1 MKIESKEQIIN
12 YFISG
17 NKNEQLIGV
26 ENEKF
31 LFKRNSNK
39 RAEYSDLLKI
49 FTIFID
55 RFDWQPIKE
64 DNNIIGLKKN
74 GKAITLEP
82 GNQIELSGEK
92 LTNIHEVC
100 AESFEFQDKLN
111 LASKEVNL
119 KTLSVGYDPFS
130 NLDNIPNNPKKR
142 YRVMTK
148 EMPRNGKLSLDMM
161 YLTAGTQINIDY
173 KSEDDFKKKFKII
186 SYLTPLSIGLFSNSA
201 IKENKFSGFLSYRSK
216 VWQNTSRGGLPEIFL
231 NNISFEMYADFIL
244 NFPLLF
250 LKKKNEYLFPEGK
263 TYSDLIEE
271 GLADEKNLELHL
283 STIFTEV
290 RLKKYIEIRS
300 LDACEWNCHCA
311 GPAFFVGLLYG
322 NIDEVYQIIK
332 NWNKNEIMNAYFE
345 SPKKGLQTEIK
356 GKSFLEWGK
365 IFLDLSKESLLNR
378 NFKNKNNNDESIFL
392 KNIEQ
397 IIKEKKTKAEKT
409 LEQC

>member
-31 LFKRNSNK
+31 LFKTNSNK

-49 FTIFID
+49 FNIFID

-100 AESFEFQDKLN
+100 AESYEFQDKLN

-173 KSEDDFKKKFKII
+173 KSEDDFKKKFKVI

-322 NIDEVYQIIK
+322 NIDEVHQIIK
-332 NWNKNEIMNAYFE
+332 DWNRNEIMNAYFE

>member
-31 LFKRNSNK
+31 LFKTNSNK

-173 KSEDDFKKKFKII
+173 KSEDDFKKKFKVI

-332 NWNKNEIMNAYFE
+332 DWNKNEIMNAYFE

>member
-12 YFISG
+12 YFTSG

-31 LFKRNSNK
+31 LFKTNSNK

-100 AESFEFQDKLN
+100 AESYEFQDKLN

-119 KTLSVGYDPFS
+119 TTLSVGYDPFS

-173 KSEDDFKKKFKII
+173 KSEDDFKKKFKVI

-332 NWNKNEIMNAYFE
+332 DWNKNEIMNAYFE

>member
-1 MKIESKEQIIN
+1 MKIESKDQIIN

-31 LFKRNSNK
+31 LFKTNSNK

-173 KSEDDFKKKFKII
+173 KSEDDFKKKFKVI

-332 NWNKNEIMNAYFE
+332 DWNKNEIMNAYFE

>member
-31 LFKRNSNK
+31 LFKTNSNK

-100 AESFEFQDKLN
+100 AESYEFQDKLN

-173 KSEDDFKKKFKII
+173 KSEDDFKKKFKVI

-365 IFLDLSKESLLNR
+365 IFLDISKESLLNR

-397 IIKEKKTKAEKT
+397 IIKEKKTKAQKT

>member
-31 LFKRNSNK
+31 LFKTNSNK

-100 AESFEFQDKLN
+100 AESYEFQDKLN

-119 KTLSVGYDPFS
+119 TTLSVGYDPFS

-173 KSEDDFKKKFKII
+173 KSEDDFKKKFKVI

-332 NWNKNEIMNAYFE
+332 DWNKNEIMNAYFE

-365 IFLDLSKESLLNR
+365 IFLDISKESLLNR

>member
-31 LFKRNSNK
+31 LFKTNSNK

-100 AESFEFQDKLN
+100 AESYEFQDKLN

-173 KSEDDFKKKFKII
+173 KSEDDFKKKFKVI

-322 NIDEVYQIIK
+322 NIDEVYQIVK
-332 NWNKNEIMNAYFE
+332 DWNKNEIMNAYFE

-365 IFLDLSKESLLNR
+365 IFLDISKESLLNR

-397 IIKEKKTKAEKT
+397 IIKERKTKAEKT

>member
-31 LFKRNSNK
+31 LFKTNSNK

-100 AESFEFQDKLN
+100 AESYEFQDKLN

-119 KTLSVGYDPFS
+119 TTLSVGYDPFS

-173 KSEDDFKKKFKII
+173 KSEDDFKKKFKVI

-332 NWNKNEIMNAYFE
+332 DWNKNEIMNAYFE
-345 SPKKGLQTEIK
+345 SPKKGLQTEIQ

>member
-100 AESFEFQDKLN
+100 AESYEFQDKLN

-173 KSEDDFKKKFKII
+173 KSEDDFKKKFKVI

-250 LKKKNEYLFPEGK
+250 LKKKNKYLFPEGK

-332 NWNKNEIMNAYFE
+332 DWNKNEIMNAYFE

-365 IFLDLSKESLLNR
+365 IFLDISKESLLNR

>member
-31 LFKRNSNK
+31 LFKTNSNK

-173 KSEDDFKKKFKII
+173 KSEDDFKKKFKVI

-332 NWNKNEIMNAYFE
+332 DWNRNEIMNAYFE

>member
-31 LFKRNSNK
+31 LFKTNSNK

-100 AESFEFQDKLN
+100 AESYEFQDKLN

-119 KTLSVGYDPFS
+119 TTLSVGYDPFS

-173 KSEDDFKKKFKII
+173 KSEDDFKKKFKVI

>member
-31 LFKRNSNK
+31 LFKTNSNK

-64 DNNIIGLKKN
+64 DNNIVGLKKN

-173 KSEDDFKKKFKII
+173 KSEDDFKKKFKVI

-332 NWNKNEIMNAYFE
+332 DWNKNEIMNAYFE

>member
-31 LFKRNSNK
+31 LFKTNSNK

-49 FTIFID
+49 FNIFID
-55 RFDWQPIKE
+55 RFNWQPIKE

-100 AESFEFQDKLN
+100 AESYEFQDKLN

-173 KSEDDFKKKFKII
+173 KSEDDFKKKFKVI

-332 NWNKNEIMNAYFE
+332 DWNKNEIMNAYFE

>member
-100 AESFEFQDKLN
+100 AESYEFQDKLN

-119 KTLSVGYDPFS
+119 TTLSVGYDPFS
-130 NLDNIPNNPKKR
+130 NLDNIPNNPKRR

-173 KSEDDFKKKFKII
+173 KSEDDFKKKFKVI

-332 NWNKNEIMNAYFE
+332 DWNKNEIMNAYFE

>member
-100 AESFEFQDKLN
+100 AESYEFQDKLN

-173 KSEDDFKKKFKII
+173 KSEDDFKKKFKVI

>member
-31 LFKRNSNK
+31 LFKTNSNK

-100 AESFEFQDKLN
+100 AESYEFQDKLN

-173 KSEDDFKKKFKII
+173 KSEDDFKKKFKVI

-365 IFLDLSKESLLNR
+365 IFLDISKESLLNR

>member
-31 LFKRNSNK
+31 LFKTNSNK

-49 FTIFID
+49 FTFFID

-173 KSEDDFKKKFKII
+173 KSEDDFKKKFKVI

-332 NWNKNEIMNAYFE
+332 DWNKNEIMNAYFE

>member
-82 GNQIELSGEK
+82 GNQIELSGDK
-92 LTNIHEVC
+92 LKNIHEVC
-100 AESFEFQDKLN
+100 AESYEFQDKLN

-119 KTLSVGYDPFS
+119 TTLSVGYDPFS

-173 KSEDDFKKKFKII
+173 KSEDDFKKKFKVI

>member
-100 AESFEFQDKLN
+100 AESYEFQDKLN

-173 KSEDDFKKKFKII
+173 KSEDDFKKKFKVI

-332 NWNKNEIMNAYFE
+332 DWNKNEIMNAYFE

-365 IFLDLSKESLLNR
+365 IFLNLSKESLLNR

>member
-31 LFKRNSNK
+31 LFKTNSNK

-173 KSEDDFKKKFKII
+173 KSEEDFKKKFKVI

-332 NWNKNEIMNAYFE
+332 DWNKNEIMNAYFE

>member
-31 LFKRNSNK
+31 LFKTNSNK

-100 AESFEFQDKLN
+100 AESYEFQDKLN

-119 KTLSVGYDPFS
+119 TTLSVGYDPFS

-332 NWNKNEIMNAYFE
+332 DWNKNEIMNAYFE

>member
-100 AESFEFQDKLN
+100 AESYEFQDKLN

-119 KTLSVGYDPFS
+119 TTLSVGYDPFS

-148 EMPRNGKLSLDMM
+148 EMPRKGKLSLDMM

-173 KSEDDFKKKFKII
+173 KSEDDFKKKFKVI

-231 NNISFEMYADFIL
+231 NNISFEMYAHFIL

-332 NWNKNEIMNAYFE
+332 DWNKNEIMNAYFE

>member
-31 LFKRNSNK
+31 LFKTNSNK

-100 AESFEFQDKLN
+100 AESYEFQDKLN

-173 KSEDDFKKKFKII
+173 KSEEDFKKKFKVI

-332 NWNKNEIMNAYFE
+332 DWNKNEIMNAYFE

>member
-31 LFKRNSNK
+31 LFKTNSNK

-49 FTIFID
+49 FNIFID

-173 KSEDDFKKKFKII
+173 KSEDDFKKKFKVI

-322 NIDEVYQIIK
+322 NIDEVYQIVK
-332 NWNKNEIMNAYFE
+332 DWNKNEIMNAYFE
-345 SPKKGLQTEIK
+345 SPKKGLQTEIQ

>member
-31 LFKRNSNK
+31 LFKTNSNK

-49 FTIFID
+49 FNIFID

-100 AESFEFQDKLN
+100 AESYEFQDKLN

-119 KTLSVGYDPFS
+119 TTLSVGYDPFS

-142 YRVMTK
+142 YRVMTQ

-173 KSEDDFKKKFKII
+173 KSEDDFKKKFKVI

-216 VWQNTSRGGLPEIFL
+216 VWQNTSRGGLPEIFV

-244 NFPLLF
+244 NFPLFF

-409 LEQC
+409 IEQC

>member
-12 YFISG
+12 YFTSG

-100 AESFEFQDKLN
+100 AESYEFQDKLN

-119 KTLSVGYDPFS
+119 TTLSVGYDPFS

-332 NWNKNEIMNAYFE
+332 DWNKNEIMNAYFE

>member
-100 AESFEFQDKLN
+100 AESYEFQDKLN

-119 KTLSVGYDPFS
+119 TTLSVGYDPFS

-173 KSEDDFKKKFKII
+173 KSEDDFKKKFKVI

-332 NWNKNEIMNAYFE
+332 DWNKNEIMNAYFE

-409 LEQC
+409 LE

>member
-12 YFISG
+12 YFTSG

-31 LFKRNSNK
+31 LFKKNSNK

-100 AESFEFQDKLN
+100 AESYEFQDKLN

-119 KTLSVGYDPFS
+119 TTLSVGYDPFS

-173 KSEDDFKKKFKII
+173 KSEDDFKKKFKVI

>member
-31 LFKRNSNK
+31 LFKTNSNK

-100 AESFEFQDKLN
+100 AESYEFQDKLN

-173 KSEDDFKKKFKII
+173 KSEDDFKKKFKVI

-322 NIDEVYQIIK
+322 NIDEVYQIVK
-332 NWNKNEIMNAYFE
+332 DWNKNEIMNAYFE

>member
-31 LFKRNSNK
+31 LFKTNSNK

-64 DNNIIGLKKN
+64 DNNIIGLKKD

-92 LTNIHEVC
+92 LINIHEVC

-173 KSEDDFKKKFKII
+173 KSEDDFKKKFKVI

-332 NWNKNEIMNAYFE
+332 DWNKNEIMNAYFE

-365 IFLDLSKESLLNR
+365 IFLDISKESLLNR

-409 LEQC
+409 IEQC

>member
-31 LFKRNSNK
+31 LFKTNSNK

-173 KSEDDFKKKFKII
+173 KSEDDFKKKFKVI

-322 NIDEVYQIIK
+322 NIDEVYQIVK
-332 NWNKNEIMNAYFE
+332 DWNKNEIMNAYFE
-345 SPKKGLQTEIK
+345 SPKKGLQTEIQ

>member
-17 NKNEQLIGV
+17 NKSEQLIGV

-31 LFKRNSNK
+31 LFKTNSNK

-49 FTIFID
+49 FNIFID

-173 KSEDDFKKKFKII
+173 KSEDDFKKKFKVI

-300 LDACEWNCHCA
+300 LDACEWNCDCA

-332 NWNKNEIMNAYFE
+332 DWNKNEIMNAYFE